1 MLRVDENMD
10 ATAEDDELLLVLC
23 RLAGGAL
30 EALLFEEDIF
40 TKLNLVKPENDQN
53 LPEVRSGLRESD
65 RKPRNGFV
73 QMKWKKKQH

>member
-40 TKLNLVKPENDQN
+40 RKRGVSNCRKWPQKVTGCPEMALD
-53 LPEVRSGLRESD
+53 
-65 RKPRNGFV
+65 K
-73 QMKWKKKQH
+73 